1 MSEES
6 HEEEIVKGESKEDR
20 FKRLAELR
28 VNKALDKIR
37 LIGNLSSSQYEFS
50 AEQIEKI
57 MVALQSA
64 LAEVEEKF
72 QKRLD
77 HKRKQFEL

>member
-1 MSEES
+1 MTEENQ
-6 HEEEIVKGESKEDR
+6 EEEALKGESKEDR

-28 VNKALDKIR
+28 VNRALDKIR
-37 LIGNLSSSQYEFS
+37 LIGNLASSQYEFS

-57 MVALQSA
+57 FVAIQA
-64 LAEVEEKF
+64 AIADVEEKF